1 MTDAKT
7 DDVTRLAKEWVAL
20 EVTRT
25 DVVERQAQI
34 KAELR
39 TLFPYGGTHKAGTL
53 LVNISE
59 NSRFTADGALAAL
72 QNEPTKLAAI
82 MEPQVS
88 SLLAKALLSPAD
100 YDRCKKIVG
109 DPRVTIR

>member
-7 DDVTRLAKEWVAL
+7 DDVARLAAEWVGL

-25 DVVERQAQI
+25 DVVERQSQI

-39 TLFPYGGTHKAGTL
+39 TLLPLGTHKAGQL
-53 LVNISE
+53 LINVSE
-59 NSRFTADGALAAL
+59 NSRFSNEGALAAFKD
-72 QNEPTKLAAI
+72 EPTKLAAI
-82 MEPQVS
+82 MEPQIS

-100 YDRCKKIVG
+100 YNRCKKLVG